1 MTPAAPVTVEAPPVG
16 RRGWSPGATLTV
28 MEQAF
33 RAGVADYRAIFTWRS
48 WLLGWMVRVVAQV
61 SFFALIGLR
70 VNDERAAFYLLIGN
84 ALAVAAQ
91 TGIFSLNMTTT
102 ERWSGTLPLLVA
114 SPTSPVVVF
123 SARGAYLAVD
133 GSLSALGALFI
144 AGPAFG
150 LALPWPRVLAVVPL
164 TFVVGV
170 ASYAFGT
177 FLAGVVFR
185 FRGANSLVVLVGY
198 VGLMTVCGVNVP
210 LSYYPAALEW
220 ASRFLPLTNGLLAIR
235 GVFAAEPWSWV
246 VGHAALE
253 AAVGLGWMTLAL
265 LTFNRLASRGRLDG
279 SLDYGA

>member
-1 MTPAAPVTVEAPPVG
+1 MRV
-16 RRGWSPGATLTV
+16 LTV
-28 MEQAF
+28 MEHAF
-33 RAGVADYRAIFTWRS
+33 RAGLADYRAIFTWRS
-48 WLLGWMVRVVAQV
+48 WALGWMVRVIAQV

-70 VNDERAAFYLLIGN
+70 VANDRAAFYLLIGN

-91 TGIFSLNMTTT
+91 SGVFSLNMTTT
-102 ERWSGTLPLLVA
+102 ERWAGTLPLLVA

-123 SARGAYLAVD
+123 ASRGAYLVVD

-150 LALPWPRVLAVVPL
+150 LHLPWPRVLAVVPL
-164 TFVVGV
+164 TGIVAL
-170 ASYAFGT
+170 ASYCFGT
-177 FLAGVVFR
+177 FLAGVIFR
-185 FRGANSLVVLVGY
+185 FRSINSLVVLVGY

-210 LSYYPAALEW
+210 LSYYPTALEW

-235 GVFAAEPWSWV
+235 EVFAGAPWSTV

-253 AAVGLGWMTLAL
+253 AAVAVGWMTAAL

>member
-1 MTPAAPVTVEAPPVG
+1 MSAV
-16 RRGWSPGATLTV
+16 TV
-28 MEQAF
+28 MEHAF
-33 RAGVADYRAIFTWRS
+33 RAGLADYRAIFTWRS
-48 WLLGWMVRVVAQV
+48 WILGWMVRVIAQV

-70 VNDERAAFYLLIGN
+70 VANDRSAFYLLIGN

-102 ERWSGTLPLLVA
+102 ERWAGTLPLLVA

-133 GSLSALGALFI
+133 GALSALGALFI

-150 LALPWPRVLAVVPL
+150 LHLPWPRILAVVPL
-164 TFVVGV
+164 TAVVAI
-170 ASYAFGT
+170 ASYCFGT
-177 FLAGVVFR
+177 FLAGIVFR
-185 FRGANSLVVLVGY
+185 FRAMNSLVVLVGY

-210 LSYYPAALEW
+210 PSYYPNVLAWAA
-220 ASRFLPLTNGLLAIR
+220 RFLPLTNGLLAIR
-235 GVFAAEPWSWV
+235 GVFAGDAWSWI

-253 AAVGLGWMTLAL
+253 AAVGAGWMTLAL
-265 LTFNRLASRGRLDG
+265 LTFNRLAARGRLDG

>member
-1 MTPAAPVTVEAPPVG
+1 MST
-16 RRGWSPGATLTV
+16 RIV
-28 MEQAF
+28 MEHAF
-33 RAGVADYRAIFTWRS
+33 RAGLADYRAIFTWRS
-48 WLLGWMVRVVAQV
+48 WVLGWMVRVIAQV

-70 VNDERAAFYLLIGN
+70 VSNDRAAFYLLIGN

-91 TGIFSLNMTTT
+91 TGVFSLNMTTT
-102 ERWSGTLPLLVA
+102 ERWAGTLPLLVA

-123 SARGAYLAVD
+123 ASRGAYLAVD

-150 LALPWPRVLAVVPL
+150 LDLPWPRVLAVVPL
-164 TFVVGV
+164 TGIVAL
-170 ASYAFGT
+170 ASYCFGT
-177 FLAGVVFR
+177 FLAGVIFR
-185 FRGANSLVVLVGY
+185 FRSINSLVVLVGY

-210 LSYYPAALEW
+210 LSYYPTVLEW
-220 ASRFLPLTNGLLAIR
+220 MSRFLPLTNGLLGIR
-235 GVFAAEPWSWV
+235 EVFAAAPWPTV

-253 AAVGLGWMTLAL
+253 AAVAVGWMTAAL